1 MENLLLLLY
10 NKYVK
15 NKIRSEAMQFD
26 LDSILKNTI
35 ENKKVNMI
43 IDLLNKNETILVS
56 GKSSSGKTIL
66 IAQVIA
72 KKISNNCTFSWID
85 LQNSETD
92 IDSEFIK
99 ISMSAKEADEYIV
112 VVDNIH
118 NSPESIFVIK
128 KYLSEIRKV
137 NKNLKLILI
146 GWSMIDGI
154 IKSAFNDI
162 ICVNINPLDLIN
174 DLIDKELESSL
185 VEKYKDGI
193 LHLSNKDVFVAQHII
208 EFVNKENVL
217 PTKQQIGNMVFDT
230 LVNNKTLS
238 DDVILVLYYIAIL
251 GQFEIQPTYEFLS
264 TISKNGIDE
273 LIDFKIIKFSDNKKY
288 CILGHRSL
296 CNQIVLHIEKNI
308 IKSKKLNS
316 IDVVTAYI
324 MKTNK
329 EQIVNVL
336 ERLDLQKRNLV
347 SNKNILKTLWNT
359 FINLQEKLYT
369 QLSKDI
375 SWNNNLYSSIQ
386 SVNSLAF
393 MEFDKNAKTYLDQ
406 QRISVQA
413 MCGIDDSG
421 MLIKYKDS
429 TEYIDFTQIINA
441 MKEDDE
447 LYPKTLKHDKIDIER
462 FYQTYTIGMLLGFE
476 TNFPNN
482 RVIIDKYINLIKN
495 MQDKDGSFYPSRVPW
510 VTARTIISLTRAGLN
525 YNNSEIV
532 KNGCNWLLSIVK
544 NGEWKSGTGYWNTNI
559 NVTLL
564 CLEALVKAGFTIE
577 NPKIQESLA
586 YIKKE
591 KNKIFINKKE
601 FDAVMYIYNM
611 IKLNY
616 QLSDISDDLETVCKW
631 LLEEDILSE
640 VNLLANESNDES
652 QKAATIIN
660 YLIEIIYEILKRE
673 MPSLLISL
681 QYEKNQEEKNN
692 YIAIHGSFGNPYC
705 NWFEWLYNIVTEHG
719 QEIIIPQFPTGNKQN
734 YRNWSRILKEY
745 ADMGIID
752 ENTIILGH
760 SIAPIFICNFLIEN
774 KIRVKR
780 LIFVCGFNNVFNIA
794 PEYDMVNSDMYTED
808 LSRIHEFCDDI
819 VCLYSDNDPYVPYE
833 KEKEFADIV
842 SDRREVIK
850 GGGHLNAETG
860 YTKFNE
866 LLKYL

>member
-1 MENLLLLLY
+1 MQLY
-10 NKYVK
+10 
-15 NKIRSEAMQFD
+15 
-26 LDSILKNTI
+26 LDSILKNTV

-43 IDLLNKNETILVS
+43 MDLLEKNDTIFVS
-56 GKSSSGKTIL
+56 GKSSSGKTVL
-66 IAQVIA
+66 IAQVIT
-72 KKISNNCTFSWID
+72 KIINDNYRYYWID
-85 LQNSETD
+85 LQNSEID
-92 IDSEFIK
+92 LDSEFIK
-99 ISMSAKEADEYIV
+99 ISMTAKEVNKNII

-128 KYLSEIRKV
+128 KYLNEIKKV
-137 NKNLKLILI
+137 NKNFKLILI

-154 IKSAFNDI
+154 IKSSFDDI
-162 ICVNINPLDLIN
+162 ICVNINPLELIK
-174 DLIDKELESSL
+174 DLIDKELEHSL

-208 EFVNKENVL
+208 EFVNREKVL
-217 PTKQQIGNMVFDT
+217 PTKQQIGKMVFDI
-230 LVNNKTLS
+230 LVKNRTLS
-238 DDVILVLYYIAIL
+238 DDVILVLYYVAIL
-251 GQFEIQPTYEFLS
+251 GQFEIQPTYEFLT
-264 TISKNGIDE
+264 TISKNGVTE
-273 LIDFKIIKFSDNKKY
+273 LIDLKIIKYSDNKKY
-288 CILGHRSL
+288 CLLGHRSL
-296 CNQIVLHIEKNI
+296 CNQIVLYIEKSI
-308 IKSKKLNS
+308 IKNKKLNS
-316 IDVVTAYI
+316 IDVVTSYI

-329 EQIVNVL
+329 EQIVNIL

-359 FINLQEKLYT
+359 FIDLQEKLYS

-386 SVNSLAF
+386 SANSLSF
-393 MEFDKNAKTYLDQ
+393 MEFDKGAKIYLQ
-406 QRISVQA
+406 EQKKSIQA
-413 MCGIDDSG
+413 MCGLDDFG
-421 MLIKYKDS
+421 MFVKHKDT
-429 TEYIDFTQIINA
+429 TERIDFDQIINA
-441 MKEDDE
+441 MKEDDN
-447 LYPKTLKHDKIDIER
+447 LYSRTLKHDQIDIER

-476 TNFPNN
+476 ANFPNN
-482 RVIIDKYINLIKN
+482 RMIIDKYINLIKG

-510 VTARTIISLTRAGLN
+510 VTARTIISLTRSGLN
-525 YNNSEIV
+525 YHNSEIV
-532 KNGCNWLLSIVK
+532 KKGCDWLLSIAK
-544 NGEWKSGTGYWNTNI
+544 NGEWKSGTGHWNTNI

-564 CLEALVKAGFTIE
+564 CIEALISAGYTIE
-577 NPKIQESLA
+577 NPKIQEALA
-586 YIKKE
+586 YVKKE
-591 KNKIFINKKE
+591 KNNIFISKKE
-601 FDAVMYIYNM
+601 IDAVMYIYNM

-616 QLSDISDDLETVCKW
+616 QLSDISDDLNMLCKW
-631 LLEEDILSE
+631 LSEEDILGD
-640 VNLLANESNDES
+640 VYLLANESNDES
-652 QKAATIIN
+652 QKAATIIK

-692 YIAIHGSFGNPYC
+692 YIVIHGSFGNPYC
-705 NWFEWLYNIVTEHG
+705 NWFEWLYNIVTERG

-734 YRNWSRILKEY
+734 YKNWSRILKEY
-745 ADMGIID
+745 AEMGSID
-752 ENTIILGH
+752 ENTIIIGH

-794 PEYDMVNSDMYTED
+794 PEYDMVNSDMYTEN